1 MVPIFDIEKLRGL
14 LKDFYEI
21 CHIRITVSDA
31 NRMELVS
38 YPSELVAPYCRIIR
52 ETEKGIEACRL
63 TDAWAYE
70 LVSRTRTT
78 HVYQCHAGLTE
89 AITPLYVGNV
99 LVGYLIFGHVFVYPD
114 HETGWNAIREKC
126 LNLDVD
132 EKRLKETLMDAI
144 PTEKAFVESAAHI
157 LHAVA
162 SYLMLERMVTLNEDL
177 IEAEVDSYIEAHFTE
192 KINASMI
199 SDQLGIGKTQ
209 LYELSNRLYGC
220 GIAEKIRSM
229 RMEKAKELLSDRRS
243 LPLTEVAEQCGFS
256 DYNYFITVFR
266 REVGMTPA
274 QWRKKHGAATG

>member
-52 ETEKGIEACRL
+52 ETEKGREACHNC
-63 TDAWAYE
+63 DVQAYG
-70 LVSRTRTT
+70 LVSRTHST

-99 LVGYLIFGHVFVYPD
+99 LTGYLIFGHVFVYPD
-114 HETGWNAIREKC
+114 HETGWNAVREKC
-126 LNLDVD
+126 RDLDID
-132 EKRLKETLMDAI
+132 ENRLRETLMDAI

-162 SYLMLERMVTLNEDL
+162 SYLILERMVTLNEDL
-177 IEAEVDSYIEAHFTE
+177 VEAEIDSYIEAHFTE

-199 SDQLGIGKTQ
+199 SKQLRIGKTQ

-220 GIAEKIRSM
+220 GIAEKIRTM
-229 RMEKAKELLSDRRS
+229 RMEKAKELLSGQRI
-243 LPLTEVAEQCGFS
+243 LPLADVAEQCGYS

-274 QWRKKHGAATG
+274 QWRRKQGVAPR